1 MGILTITKI
10 CTDYHYKKKHNANR
24 RLSQAL
30 SHTYGCEFPEI
41 KKKALVGGSDQ
52 VEPGNEIIFKQDSVF
67 LKFYT

>member
-1 MGILTITKI
+1 MELLTIVKT
-10 CTDYHYKKKHNANR
+10 CTDSHYKKKHNANR

-30 SHTYGCEFPEI
+30 FHTYGCEFPEI